1 MTIKPHYT
9 FIALCIAIFIN
20 GVLILSASAGEQ
32 SPIPILMLLL
42 LSELGFIIAVA
53 GVYSGIKSQSD
64 GIDVKLTI
72 LSAACAILGV
82 MLAYRGYLFWQSLGL
97 S

>member
-20 GVLILSASAGEQ
+20 GVLILSESAGEP
-32 SPIPILMLLL
+32 SPIPMLMLLL
-42 LSELGFIIAVA
+42 LSELGFIVAMA
-53 GVYSGIKSQSD
+53 GVYSGIKSQSNGMD
-64 GIDVKLTI
+64 IKLTV
-72 LSAACAILGV
+72 LSVACAILGI